1 MSTVDNPT
9 VASVFDDCSNTT
21 TAIEND
27 NLCRPPGKNDKVKTS
42 GNRDQNNSF
51 EMKKISVTRAIVKII
66 KSGNLTL
73 GA

>member
-1 MSTVDNPT
+1 
-9 VASVFDDCSNTT
+9 
-21 TAIEND
+21 
-27 NLCRPPGKNDKVKTS
+27 LCRPPGKNDKVKTS